1 MTRRLVVRLD
11 NVGDVLLAGPAVRAV
26 AASDGEVAVMTS
38 SRAAAA
44 AKLLPAVDQVV
55 TFDAPWMPFEAGE
68 FDPAPVSRVVEQVA
82 AIEPDEA
89 LVLTSFHQSPL
100 PMALLLRMA
109 GVPRVA
115 ATCVDYPG
123 SLLDIRHPYFDEHH
137 EVTQALSLC
146 AAAGHRLPAGD
157 EGELRLQLPAC
168 TVDLPGKAYVVV
180 HPGASVP
187 ARGLPPLRAADAV
200 RALVSNGFHV
210 AVTGSDVE
218 RTLAREVA
226 AAAPACRVR
235 VYAGETDLAQFAH
248 LVAHAEAIVCGN
260 TAAAHVAAAV
270 GTPVVEAFAPV
281 VPAHRWRPWMVPNVL
296 LGSLDIGCAGCRA
309 RVCPVAGQP
318 CLQPFTAAAVL
329 DALDQLL
336 EANTSDS
343 RTARRQGGSGREA
356 ADETAVDEASRPT
369 AAAMG
374 GR

>member
-26 AASDGEVAVMTS
+26 AASGGKVVMMTS

-44 AKLLPAVDQVV
+44 AKILPAVDQVI
-55 TFDAPWMPFEAGE
+55 TFDAPWVPLDADE
-68 FDPAPVSRVVEQVA
+68 FHPARISRVVDHVA
-82 AIEPDEA
+82 AIELDEA

-109 GVPRVA
+109 GVRRVA
-115 ATCVDYPG
+115 ATCIDYPG
-123 SLLDIRHPYFDEHH
+123 SLLDIRHPYVDEHH

-146 AAAGHRLPAGD
+146 AAAGHRLPASD
-157 EGELRLQLPAC
+157 DGELRLQLPAC
-168 TVDLPGKAYVVV
+168 TVELPGEAYVVV

-187 ARGLPPLRAADAV
+187 ARGLPPERAADAV
-200 RALVSNGFHV
+200 QALVSNGFDV
-210 AVTGSDVE
+210 AVTGSAAE
-218 RTLAREVA
+218 RTLARKVA
-226 AAAPACRVR
+226 AAAPADNVH

-248 LVAHAEAIVCGN
+248 LVAHAEAVICGN
-260 TAAAHVAAAV
+260 TAAVHVAAAV

-281 VPAHRWRPWMVPNVL
+281 VPAHRWRPWMVPHVL

-318 CLQPFTAAAVL
+318 CLRPFTAAAVL
-329 DALDQLL
+329 DALGQLL
-336 EANTSDS
+336 D
-343 RTARRQGGSGREA
+343 EA
-356 ADETAVDEASRPT
+356 AQPK

-374 GR
+374 AH